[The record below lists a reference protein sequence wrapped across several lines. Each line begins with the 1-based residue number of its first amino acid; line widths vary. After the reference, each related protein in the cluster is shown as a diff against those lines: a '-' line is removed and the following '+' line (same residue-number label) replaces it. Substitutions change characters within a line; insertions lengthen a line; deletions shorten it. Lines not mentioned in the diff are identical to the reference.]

1 MEFGVA
7 SGLRCRSVLAGFVAL
22 ALGSC
27 GGDQAN
33 PTAPPLPAATREG
46 RWQQDVDYLATELPR
61 LHANLFFRISRAEF
75 DAVVSPVRAS
85 TETARDHEIVAGLMR
100 IAAAAGDGHTTV
112 YRWSRFS
119 RLPLALTRLAD
130 GLYVTAATASLAPA
144 LGTRVVAVGDVPVA
158 ELEARAAPF
167 ISHENGAWLRVQLE
181 QVLAIPEML
190 HVLGASAEPARATFL
205 LEAGDGA
212 RVSVTVDAVASA
224 VTLVSLGAAAGSPTP
239 LHEQRRNANF
249 WFTELEDSRTLYFQ
263 YNRCQN
269 GSENLSSTADRIF
282 DVLDRGGV
290 DRLVVDIRHNGGGDS
305 QVDDHLIDGIRSRSA
320 WRQRGRLY
328 CLISGETFSS
338 GMWTADDLRRLGAVL
353 VGSPTGGKPNSYGNV
368 RTLQLPNSG
377 LQVGYSTRYF
387 QIVSG
392 SDPEWIAPDLPVEPT
407 IADLR
412 AGRDA
417 LLDAAIADRP

>member
-1 MEFGVA
+1 
-7 SGLRCRSVLAGFVAL
+7 LRCRSGLAGLLAL
-22 ALGSC
+22 ALWSC

-46 RWQQDVDYLATELPR
+46 RWQQDVDYLAAELPR

-75 DAVVSPVRAS
+75 DAVVGPVRAS
-85 TETARDHEIVAGLMR
+85 TDRASDHEIVAGLMR

-119 RLPLALTRLAD
+119 LLPLAFTRLAG
-130 GLYVTAATASLAPA
+130 GLYVTSASAGLASV
-144 LGTRVVAVGDVPVA
+144 LGTRVVAVGEVPVG
-158 ELEARAAPF
+158 ELEARAAPYV
-167 ISHENGAWLRVQLE
+167 SHENTAWLRVQL
-181 QVLAIPEML
+181 QQLLAIPEML
-190 HVLGASAEPARATFL
+190 NVLGASPEPGRATFL
-205 LEAGDGA
+205 LEASDGA
-212 RVSVTVDAVASA
+212 RVAVTVDAVVAQGPLVDLATAS
-224 VTLVSLGAAAGSPTP
+224 GSERPI
-239 LHEQRRNANF
+239 HEQRRNANF
-249 WFTELEDSRTLYFQ
+249 WFTELRESRTLYFQ

-269 GSENLSSTADRIF
+269 GSETLSSVADQAF
-282 DVLDRGGV
+282 GLLDRGAV
-290 DRLVVDIRHNGGGDS
+290 DRLVVDVRHNGGGDS
-305 QVDDHLIDGIRSRSA
+305 QVDDHLIDGIRSRTA

-328 CLISGETFSS
+328 ALISGETFSS

-368 RTLQLPNSG
+368 RTFQLPNSG

-392 SDPEWIAPDLPVEPT
+392 SDPEWIAPDLPVDPT

-412 AGRDA
+412 AGRDP
-417 LLDAAIADRP
+417 LLDAAVADRP

>member
-1 MEFGVA
+1 M
-7 SGLRCRSVLAGFVAL
+7 SLLLAL
-22 ALGSC
+22 AALTGLAAC
-27 GGDQAN
+27 GGDQ
-33 PTAPPLPAATREG
+33 PSTTAPPLPASTREG
-46 RWQQDVDYLATELPR
+46 RWQQDVDYLASELPR

-85 TETARDHEIVAGLMR
+85 TATARDHEIVAGLMR
-100 IAAAAGDGHTTV
+100 IAAAAGDGHTAV

-119 RLPLALTRLAD
+119 QLPLAFTRLSS
-130 GLYVTAATASLAPA
+130 GLYVTSASAGLASV

-167 ISHENGAWLRVQLE
+167 VSYENTAWLRVQL
-181 QVLAIPEML
+181 QQHLAIPEML
-190 HVLGASAEPARATFL
+190 SVLGASAEVGRAAFL
-205 LEAGDGA
+205 LEASDGA
-212 RVSVTVDAVASA
+212 RVAVTVDAVAAS
-224 VTLVSLGAAAGSPTP
+224 VPLVNLAAASGAEPP
-239 LHEQRRNANF
+239 LHEQRRSSNF
-249 WFTELEDSRTLYFQ
+249 WFTEIPDSRTLYLQ

-269 GSENLSSTADRIF
+269 GSESLSSVADRVF
-282 DVLDRGGV
+282 GLLDRGAV
-290 DRLVVDIRHNGGGDS
+290 DRLVVDVRHNGGGDS

-328 CLISGETFSS
+328 ALIGGETFSS

-368 RTLQLPNSG
+368 RTLQLPNSL

-387 QIVSG
+387 ELISG
-392 SDPEWIAPDLPVEPT
+392 SDPEWIAPELPVEPT

-412 AGRDA
+412 AGRDP
-417 LLDAAIADRP
+417 LLDAAIADRR